1 MYPIRAFA
9 NDAARGRVRFA
20 PEMSVPF
27 LRVAHRGFAA
37 VAEENSIAAIK
48 GALAMGCDEIE
59 LDVRRSMEGRI
70 VLHHN
75 DGNAPGAPLLRDA
88 LEVIAETGAGI
99 MLDLKQGGMAEAIAA
114 MLDELANGRKVIAS
128 GASGEVLRLKT
139 MRPHILAGRS
149 WPPRTASGI
158 PLVEHTLGAVR
169 RAQLPGVVD
178 RLLTGFDLL
187 VAHHRSISPRV
198 VAACHVRER
207 LIYAWTI
214 DDPRRIERLGAWGVD
229 GVISDHPSSFGLA
242 HVL

>member
-1 MYPIRAFA
+1 MYPIRGEASGRA
-9 NDAARGRVRFA
+9 PGRVPFA

-59 LDVRRSMEGRI
+59 LDVRRSVEGRI
-70 VLHHN
+70 VLHHD

-88 LEVIAETGAGI
+88 LAVIGRTRAGI
-99 MLDLKQGGMAEAIAA
+99 MLDLKQGGMAEAIAR
-114 MLDELANGRKVIAS
+114 MLDEHADGRKVIAS
-128 GASGEVLRLKT
+128 GASHEVLRLKR

-149 WPPRTASGI
+149 WPPQTAAGI
-158 PLVEHTLGAVR
+158 PFLEHALGAMR
-169 RAQLPGVVD
+169 RAQLPGYVD
-178 RLLTGFDLL
+178 RLLEGYDLL

-198 VAACHVRER
+198 VAACHVRQR

-214 DDPRRIERLGAWGVD
+214 DDPRRIELLGSWGVD

-242 HVL
+242 HLL

>member
-1 MYPIRAFA
+1 MYPIRGEASGRA
-9 NDAARGRVRFA
+9 PGRVPFA

-59 LDVRRSMEGRI
+59 LDVRRSMEGPI

-158 PLVEHTLGAVR
+158 PL
-169 RAQLPGVVD
+169 
-178 RLLTGFDLL
+178 
-187 VAHHRSISPRV
+187 
-198 VAACHVRER
+198 
-207 LIYAWTI
+207 
-214 DDPRRIERLGAWGVD
+214 
-229 GVISDHPSSFGLA
+229 
-242 HVL
+242 

>member
-1 MYPIRAFA
+1 MYPIRREASDRA
-9 NDAARGRVRFA
+9 PGRVPFA

-59 LDVRRSMEGRI
+59 LDVRRSVDGRI
-70 VLHHN
+70 VLHHD

-88 LEVIAETGAGI
+88 LALIGQTRAGI

-114 MLDELANGRKVIAS
+114 MLDEHADGRKVIAS
-128 GASGEVLRLKT
+128 GAGHEVLRLKR
-139 MRPHILAGRS
+139 MRPTILAGRT
-149 WPPRTASGI
+149 WPPKTAAGV
-158 PLVEHTLGAVR
+158 PFLEHALGALR
-169 RAQLPGVVD
+169 RAQLPGAVD
-178 RLLTGFDLL
+178 QLLEGYDLL

-198 VAACHVRER
+198 VAACHVRQR
-207 LIYAWTI
+207 LVYAWTI